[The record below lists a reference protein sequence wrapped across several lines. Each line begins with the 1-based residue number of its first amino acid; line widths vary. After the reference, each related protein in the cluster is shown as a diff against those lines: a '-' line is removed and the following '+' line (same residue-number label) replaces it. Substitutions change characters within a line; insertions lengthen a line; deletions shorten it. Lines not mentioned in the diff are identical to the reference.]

1 MRNKTIALTAAIVV
15 ATALA
20 AQPAVA
26 AAQSSKQENLGL
38 GAGALIGA
46 AAGGPFGFVI
56 GAAVGAKIGDTLHQ
70 RDAQIAGL
78 EQSLDAAGDRAAV
91 LEDDVARLNAA
102 IAGLRDVARPELVD
116 LMQAGIAMDLLFRTN
131 EAVLADSTGE
141 RLAEL
146 GSMLAA
152 MPDIRIR
159 LDGFADERGDADYNQ
174 ALSESRVNHIRD
186 RLLAS
191 GISAYRISTA
201 AHGESPAVEQ
211 TVDSYALERR
221 VSVKLYLS
229 DTPAL
234 AANPD

>member
-1 MRNKTIALTAAIVV
+1 MCKKTIAFVASVAV

-20 AQPAVA
+20 AQPAA
-26 AAQSSKQENLGL
+26 AAQSSKQENIGI
-38 GAGALIGA
+38 GAGAIIGA

-56 GAAVGAKIGDTLHQ
+56 GAAVGARLGDSLHQ
-70 RDAQIAGL
+70 RDTKIAGL
-78 EQSLDAAGDRAAV
+78 ERSLDAAGHRATG
-91 LEDDVARLNAA
+91 LEDDVTRLNAT
-102 IAGLRDVARPELVD
+102 IAELRNVARPELVD

-131 EAVLADSTGE
+131 EAVLADTTGE

-146 GSMLAA
+146 GAMLAT
-152 MPDIRIR
+152 MPDIQVR

-174 ALSESRVNHIRD
+174 ALSENRVKHIRD
-186 RLLAS
+186 RLIAS
-191 GISAYRISTA
+191 GIDAYRISTA
-201 AHGESPAVEQ
+201 AHGESPAIDQ
-211 TVDSYALERR
+211 TADSYALERR

>member
-1 MRNKTIALTAAIVV
+1 MRNKTIAIV
-15 ATALA
+15 ATVAVVTGLA
-20 AQPAVA
+20 AQPAA
-26 AAQSSKQENLGL
+26 AAQSSKQENIGL

-56 GAAVGAKIGDTLHQ
+56 GAAVGAKLGDTLHQ
-70 RDAQIAGL
+70 RDEQIVHL
-78 EQSLDAAGDRAAV
+78 EESLDVAGDRAAG
-91 LEDDVARLNAA
+91 LEDDVTRLNAT
-102 IAGLRDVARPELVD
+102 IADLRNIARPELID

-131 EAVLADSTGE
+131 EAVLADTTGE

-146 GSMLAA
+146 GSMLAT
-152 MPDIRIR
+152 MPDIQIR

-174 ALSESRVNHIRD
+174 ALSENRVNHIRD
-186 RLLAS
+186 RLIAS
-191 GISAYRISTA
+191 GIDAYRISTA
-201 AHGESPAVEQ
+201 AHGESPAIDQ
-211 TVDSYALERR
+211 TADSYALERR